1 MHKGIIIYNDGA
13 ILNMNPRFVQGDPST
28 RKFAKEASDAIH
40 HEGIALSI
48 GYNTSVQRID
58 DAIGILLGV
67 REKQIAAEQMFGR
80 IPLDDGI
87 GSDLLM

>member
-40 HEGIALSI
+40 HEGIALSV
-48 GYNTSVQRID
+48 GQNTSCQRID
-58 DAIGILLGV
+58 DAIGMLLGI
-67 REKQIAAEQMFGR
+67 REKQILSERIFGR